1 MSDHSTRRERGFSLL
16 EMTVAMALGTLVLG
30 AAVQLYSQGVAA
42 TWTVSQRAEMQQDFR
57 AASNMITKD
66 LSLAGAGLPNAAAIA
81 LPTAVTPVYGCDQ
94 SGTCYLG
101 VGNNTGVN
109 YPKQGTTPY
118 LYGLLPGYNAGPT
131 VSTPPGQTDAVTV
144 VYTDTALYL
153 NCYAPTITAR
163 GVVTFAPVV
172 TVPAT
177 SWPPPGCLPSNVT
190 PSAGVAPQY
199 LNDPVLG
206 LTPGDLVLMTLNST
220 TFVAEV
226 TGAVTSPSANTFVVP
241 FANNDVLHMNQTP
254 TGTTAGLNSIPLNA
268 TGAGTPA
275 PCGRTG
281 PCRIFVIT
289 YYIDNKVSPPRLMR
303 QINGHTPMPMADS
316 TVYMKFSYDLY
327 NDASSTPAI
336 SCINPGISGDV
347 CKSGNSTGL
356 LPNQITK
363 INILHMATDS
373 ALKGTTGY
381 QGLDLET
388 SVSARNLTFA
398 NDYPQAP

>member
-1 MSDHSTRRERGFSLL
+1 MSDCSTRRESGFSLL
-16 EMTVAMALGTLVLG
+16 EMVVAMGLGTLVLG

-57 AASNMITKD
+57 AASNILTKD
-66 LSLAGAGLPNAAAIA
+66 LSLAGAGLPNAAAIV
-81 LPTAVTPVYGCDQ
+81 LPSTITPVYGCDQ
-94 SGTCYLG
+94 TGKCYLG
-101 VGNNTGVN
+101 STNSTGAT

-131 VSTPPGQTDAVTV
+131 VSTPPGQTDVVTV
-144 VYTDTALYL
+144 VYTDTAFYL
-153 NCYAPTITAR
+153 NCYAPTVTAL

-172 TVPAT
+172 TTPAT
-177 SWPPPGCLPSNVT
+177 PWPPPGCLPSNVT
-190 PSAGVAPQY
+190 AQNGVAPQN
-199 LNDPVLG
+199 LNDAVMG

-220 TFVAEV
+220 TLVAEV
-226 TGAVTSPSANTFVVP
+226 TGAVTSPAANTFLVP
-241 FANNDVLHMNQTP
+241 FANGDVLHMNQTP
-254 TGTTAGLNSIPLNA
+254 TGGGLNSAPLNA
-268 TGAGTPA
+268 TAASTAA

-289 YYIDNKVSPPRLMR
+289 YYVDNTVSPPRLMR
-303 QINGHTPMPMADS
+303 QVNGHTPMPVADS

-327 NDASSTPAI
+327 NDATAAPAVG
-336 SCINPGISGDV
+336 CQNPGAGTDV
-347 CKSGNSTGL
+347 CVAGASTGL

-373 ALKGTTGY
+373 ALKGTKGY

-388 SVSARNLTFA
+388 SVSARNLTYG
-398 NDYPQAP
+398 NDYPQ